1 MRWGLRVFL
10 APLAILTV
18 LSVGMLPAA
27 AAKPLLG
34 TVDHGWISR
43 AQPGKAV
50 KTATTKQPALYAN
63 FVWKRAPTARLPLEM
78 RWIGPQGFTRAA
90 WKSTTLKTDL
100 AGTRLYSRVSN
111 DVFKD
116 APGSWKVQL
125 VVNNVVRGQLTFRV
139 TS

>member
-10 APLAILTV
+10 APLVVIAVLT
-18 LSVGMLPAA
+18 VGMLPAA

-34 TVDHGWISR
+34 TVDHGWISK
-43 AQPGKAV
+43 AQGGKPTKTVAV
-50 KTATTKQPALYAN
+50 SQKALYAN
-63 FVWKRAPTARLPLEM
+63 FVWKRAPTAKLPLEM
-78 RWIGPQGFTRAA
+78 RWIGPQGFVRAA

-111 DVFKD
+111 DVLKD
-116 APGSWKVQL
+116 APGSWKVLL
-125 VVNNVVRGQLTFRV
+125 VVNHVVRGTLMFRV

>member
-10 APLAILTV
+10 APLAILAV
-18 LSVGMLPAA
+18 LTVGMLPAA

-34 TVDHGWISR
+34 TVERGWISK
-43 AQPGKAV
+43 AQPGTPT
-50 KTATTKQPALYAN
+50 KTVTTKQAALYAN
-63 FVWKRAPTARLPLEM
+63 FVWKRAPTAQLPLEM
-78 RWIGPQGFTRAA
+78 RWIGPQGFVRAA
-90 WKSTTLKTDL
+90 WKTKTLKTDL

-116 APGSWKVQL
+116 APGTWKVQL
-125 VVNNVVRGQLTFRV
+125 VVNNVIRGQLTFRV